1 MKDLEKIFCRVL
13 DLDELVLTRET
24 TANDIEE
31 WDSLTHVQ
39 LIVAIEKFYK
49 IKFNSSEI
57 RNFKNVGDLLNSI
70 ESKLVKSV

>member
-1 MKDLEKIFCRVL
+1 MKDLEKIFSRVL
-13 DLDELVLTRET
+13 DLENLELKRET

-39 LIVAIEKFYK
+39 LIVAIERHYK

-57 RNFKNVGDLLNSI
+57 RNFKNVGDLLDTI
-70 ESKLVKSV
+70 EKKIVK

>member
-1 MKDLEKIFCRVL
+1 MKDLEKIFSRVL
-13 DLDELVLTRET
+13 DREKLTLTRET

-39 LIVAIEKFYK
+39 LIVAIEKHYK
-49 IKFNSSEI
+49 IKFLASEI

-70 ESKLVKSV
+70 EKKKIIQ